1 MNKKDR
7 DFIRNYADFLYG
19 LSGNELA
26 ILSAIIGYALS
37 QNINAEQMNSLGN
50 FFEAIGQI
58 MLCNGAQEQLK
69 GNRRK

>member
-50 FFEAIGQI
+50 FF
-58 MLCNGAQEQLK
+58 
-69 GNRRK
+69 

>member
-1 MNKKDR
+1 MNNKDR

-26 ILSAIIGYALS
+26 ILSAIIGYTLS

-50 FFEAIGQI
+50 FLKQLVK
-58 MLCNGAQEQLK
+58 LCFVMVLK
-69 GNRRK
+69 NN

>member
-1 MNKKDR
+1 MNENDR
-7 DFIRNYADFLYG
+7 NFIKNYADFLYG

-26 ILSAIIGYALS
+26 LLSAVIGYVLS

-58 MLCNGAQEQLK
+58 MLCNGAQEQLREREK
-69 GNRRK
+69 

>member
-1 MNKKDR
+1 MNNKDR

-26 ILSAIIGYALS
+26 ILSAIIGYTLS
-37 QNINAEQMNSLGN
+37 QN

-69 GNRRK
+69 NRRK